1 MIRFQC
7 IYCGEPMEAPATLAG
22 GKAECP
28 QCHHAV
34 AVRKP
39 DNSHPPDNPVSK
51 IENSLEDDDILLAGP
66 PVLIKT
72 KQNTK
77 NPTPRPTSPSNL
89 PPPTAEQ
96 LPKIHFRCSCGQALK
111 ASMEHAG
118 KRITCPHC
126 SQKRTIPDNSE
137 Y

>member
-1 MIRFQC
+1 MIRFKC
-7 IYCGEPMEAPATLAG
+7 IYCGEQMEAPATLTV
-22 GKAECP
+22 GKMECP

-39 DNSHPPDNPVSK
+39 ENPHPPDNPAPKNNHSV
-51 IENSLEDDDILLAGP
+51 EDDDILLDGP

-72 KQNTK
+72 HQNEK
-77 NPTPRPTSPSNL
+77 PPAPRPASPSDL
-89 PPPTAEQ
+89 PPPTLDQ

-126 SQKRTIPDNSE
+126 TQKRTIPDKSK